1 MEQMANIWTNL
12 SLFMPMETSLLNSME
27 DGLSIV
33 RVMKLVNAS
42 YLVKL

>member
-1 MEQMANIWTNL
+1 MEQMAHIWTNL
-12 SLFMPMETSLLNSME
+12 SPFMPMETSSLNSME

-33 RVMKLVNAS
+33 RVMKLVNAG